1 MAIPSSVLTQL
12 GDPSLMCQE
21 RVDPWLPF
29 AWPVQLGSD
38 GILWGSEAASDI
50 DWAFVVLQLRLSH
63 PPVPLVIL
71 RDPSSGADPVDTT
84 ARILAWGIN
93 RVVQGVLIDQQ
104 LPQYGFT
111 ADASQGATL
120 EALLQLAPQI
130 PDYAQALLALELI
143 YRGIDPGSQAK
154 IRATCGEDVTKAA
167 HQMNMMCIK
176 PEDPD
181 RTVLQVQHIALKFCG
196 DQEAALA
203 ERLQVRLSDG
213 RLV

>member
-1 MAIPSSVLTQL
+1 MAIPNSVLTQL
-12 GDPSLMCQE
+12 GDPSPLFQE
-21 RVDPWLPF
+21 GLDPWLPF
-29 AWPVQLGSD
+29 AWPVQLGAD
-38 GILWGSEAASDI
+38 GIVWGSEAASDI
-50 DWAFVVLQLRLSH
+50 EWAFVLLQLRLSH
-63 PPVPLVIL
+63 PPVPVVTL
-71 RDPSSGADPVDTT
+71 RDPRSGADPVDTT

-111 ADASQGATL
+111 ADASQKATL
-120 EALLQLAPQI
+120 ETLLQLAAQI

-196 DQEAALA
+196 DQEVALA
-203 ERLQVRLSDG
+203 ERLQVTLSDG
-213 RLV
+213 RVV